1 MEECMFDFQ
10 VDQDKCIGCGQ
21 CAADCPMAIIAMEGN
36 MPVIPAENEERC
48 IHCLHCFAICE
59 SGAIAVHGNRVED
72 SVSLDEGLP
81 SPEQMEILIK
91 GRRAI
96 RNYLS
101 DNLEPALID
110 RMLAVAWHAPSGKND
125 RRLLFTVVD
134 DQKIM
139 ERIREQA
146 MTVLSL
152 LVDEG
157 KLPAGMEFF
166 ADIVKAWQ
174 TQKIDILFRGA
185 PHLLVVS
192 APYDCASPLP
202 DAVIALTTFE
212 LFAQSLGVGTVWNGL
227 TKLAIADL
235 VPSLRS
241 QLGIP
246 DNHMIGYAMSFGW
259 PAVRYARSAPRK
271 NPQINRVTFS
281 G

>member
-1 MEECMFDFQ
+1 MFDFH
-10 VDQDKCIGCGQ
+10 VDREKCIGCGQ
-21 CAADCPMAIIAMEGN
+21 CAADCPMAIIAMEEN
-36 MPVIPAENEERC
+36 LPVIPAANEERC

-59 SGAIAVHGNRVED
+59 TGAIAIHGNKAEEG
-72 SVSLDEGLP
+72 VSLDEGLP
-81 SPEQMEILIK
+81 SPEQMEVLIK

-96 RNYLS
+96 RNYLNE
-101 DNLEPALID
+101 NLDPALID

-134 DQKIM
+134 DRKVL
-139 ERIREQA
+139 ERIREEA
-146 MTVLSL
+146 MAVLSI
-152 LVDEG
+152 LVEEG

-227 TKLAIADL
+227 TKLTIAEL

-259 PAVRYARSAPRK
+259 PAVRYARTAPRK
-271 NPQINRVTFS
+271 NPMINRVQFN